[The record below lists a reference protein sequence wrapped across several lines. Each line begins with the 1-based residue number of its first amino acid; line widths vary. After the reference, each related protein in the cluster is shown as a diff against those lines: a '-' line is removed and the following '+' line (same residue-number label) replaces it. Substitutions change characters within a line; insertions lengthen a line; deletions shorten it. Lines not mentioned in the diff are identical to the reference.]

1 MNRLSELYK
10 NQNIY
15 INNNKKYCYLDNI
28 EDINNTKTNINDFL
42 NDYNNYKNKV
52 HIITNNKTYYT
63 YIISKTK
70 DSIYT
75 LEDEKIP
82 LKDIIDITP

>member
-10 NQNIY
+10 NQNIA
-15 INNNKKYCYLDNI
+15 IKNNNKNYCYLENI
-28 EDINNTKTNINDFL
+28 EKSTNNNDYLNDIN
-42 NDYNNYKNKV
+42 YNNKV